1 MTAIEVSADGHAMLR
16 RARLWHALAAE
27 FACASFG
34 VATEEERLAAALQ
47 DTGPGR
53 VTV

>member
-27 FACASFG
+27 FARASFG
-34 VATEEERLAAALQ
+34 VAAGEERLAAAVR